1 MWLSGKDGGM
11 QAYKWN
17 TVAVEQLTDNIKR
30 RMIVGTNEMLVRWE
44 FTKGAVAAR
53 HSHPH
58 EQIVVMV
65 HGKLRLIV
73 GDAETIMGNDD
84 IVVIP
89 PNTPHEAHA
98 LEDTVVI
105 DVFSP
110 PREDFLTGN
119 RPAYLQ

>member
-1 MWLSGKDGGM
+1 M
-11 QAYKWN
+11 QAYKWE
-17 TVAVEQLTDNIKR
+17 TVAVEQLTDNIRR

-65 HGKLRLIV
+65 QGKLRLMV
-73 GDAETIMGNDD
+73 GDEETIMGPYD
-84 IVVIP
+84 IVVIS

-98 LEDTVVI
+98 LEDTIVI
-105 DVFSP
+105 DIFSP
-110 PREDFLTGN
+110 LREDFLTGKP
-119 RPAYLQ
+119 PAYLQ